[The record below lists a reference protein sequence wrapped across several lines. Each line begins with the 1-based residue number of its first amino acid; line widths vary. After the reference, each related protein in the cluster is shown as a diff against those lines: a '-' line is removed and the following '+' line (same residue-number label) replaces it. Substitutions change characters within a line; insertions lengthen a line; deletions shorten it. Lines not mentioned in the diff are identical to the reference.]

1 VPENVSIAYRGAN
14 YAIGQGPQFYGIWH
28 AAALQSP
35 PMEWWPLTPEGWSG
49 AWSRFA
55 SIEVAGTIAPVTQQP
70 VTQQSVPQPPV
81 TQLPATQQPMMLGAG
96 AEALGIPAAEA
107 EANPARVTRTSRIA
121 AAVVGLGVVL
131 GIVGL
136 FPNYVAGA
144 SLASQPSDLVAHA
157 IYLAAWTLSAV
168 LIVLGGTRL
177 RVGALMGLGVSAVTF
192 GLFFSDV
199 GTPIAD
205 GAKFMGAG
213 LVLGILGWLACTAG
227 VGLALRTGLSGR
239 APQDGNGAV
248 AGRRL
253 PSRLGGLSS
262 QEIVPL
268 VTLVLAAVGA
278 AIAFAPS
285 WDRFVLQTASGV
297 SQVIT
302 EGNAFANPAPVMA
315 GSILVMVALV
325 AVVIVAAL
333 WRPMRLGAA
342 LAAGAVIPMVAQ
354 AISAIVQINGATS
367 PLQFGISQAQAN
379 QIGLTITTGLTAM
392 FWVFCVFLGTLILL
406 CAWMLLAHQS
416 PAWQQAS
423 PYQVGPTS
431 VAPVAVAGAGAA
443 AVAGAGAGA
452 GAADY
457 TDPARLQTGSQ

>member
-1 VPENVSIAYRGAN
+1 MPENVSIAYRGAN

-285 WDRFVLQTASGV
+285 WDRFVLRTASGV

-416 PAWQQAS
+416 PASQQAS

-443 AVAGAGAGA
+443 AVAGAGSGA

>member
-1 VPENVSIAYRGAN
+1 
-14 YAIGQGPQFYGIWH
+14 
-28 AAALQSP
+28 
-35 PMEWWPLTPEGWSG
+35 
-49 AWSRFA
+49 
-55 SIEVAGTIAPVTQQP
+55 
-70 VTQQSVPQPPV
+70 
-81 TQLPATQQPMMLGAG
+81 
-96 AEALGIPAAEA
+96 
-107 EANPARVTRTSRIA
+107 
-121 AAVVGLGVVL
+121 
-131 GIVGL
+131 
-136 FPNYVAGA
+136 
-144 SLASQPSDLVAHA
+144 
-157 IYLAAWTLSAV
+157 V

-205 GAKFMGAG
+205 GATFMGAG

-227 VGLALRTGLSGR
+227 VGLALRTRLSGR
-239 APQDGNGAV
+239 ASQDGNPAV

-253 PSRLGGLSS
+253 ASRLGRLSS

-285 WDRFVLQTASGV
+285 WDRFVLRTASGV

-302 EGNAFANPAPVMA
+302 EGNAFANPAPVA
-315 GSILVMVALV
+315 LGSVLVMVALV

-333 WRPMRLGAA
+333 SRPMRLGAA

-354 AISAIVQINGATS
+354 AISATVQISGATS

-379 QIGLTITTGLTAM
+379 QVGLTITAGLTAM

-406 CAWMLLAHQS
+406 CAWMLLAHQLPES
-416 PAWQQAS
+416 QQAS
-423 PYQVGPTS
+423 PCQAGPSS
-431 VAPVAVAGAGAA
+431 VAPVAVAGAGAGA
-443 AVAGAGAGA
+443 ASVAGGGAV
-452 GAADY
+452 AADY
-457 TDPARLQTGSQ
+457 SDAVRLHPGTQ